1 VRRQSRPAGRL
12 VPSTR
17 EYLSSGFRA
26 FLCAV
31 LSLWLLDVALNVRI
45 IQSIV
50 LGGTVQAP
58 LKDYIALLLLET
70 QVALAFV
77 VVSWAAS
84 LPASLVTRSRD
95 TTREGVAVLSG
106 LLSALAMA
114 AHFTWALRE
123 ADMRLTFVASA
134 ATGLVVWVVIRF
146 VMSRHP
152 GGRWSLGRMLQYVLF
167 PALIVG
173 FGDSAL
179 TKALRGYWKFAGI
192 NTAVVLSL
200 LVISLAIVRQRSAR
214 MRSVARWTPVLVI
227 TLMVIWSTIRFS
239 SLGAAPDLGSD
250 HPGSARPNIVLIVLD
265 TVRADHLK
273 RYGYERN
280 TMPALERWAD
290 GAVVFKRAV
299 SPGGWTAPTHASIF
313 SGLTVSQHGVHYE
326 GGKRVYYTNARDGV
340 RWLPTILSSYG
351 YYRLAVIANP
361 FATQFG
367 IKGFDRI
374 VMSRRDGWYDST
386 VGSVADHFSPILNGI
401 DDDFCW
407 RLPYLDAKQIVD
419 ITERAA
425 PTDGRPVFLFV
436 NMMDAHA
443 PYNPPAEAL
452 ELLGVEPDRTFR
464 RFRSHVELTRMASS
478 ASPEEFEGLSDL
490 YDGELRWIDL
500 QLERLLGWIEEK
512 YGGDTV
518 VIVTSDHGEELG
530 EDGRIGH
537 EYGLPQRILHVPLL
551 VRSPTMEPG
560 EVDDVVSLRRL
571 FDFIRDAGAGKAP
584 GVETIVDN
592 DRFGIIS
599 ERYQHHIL
607 SFLGPEYG
615 LPWVSVFH
623 GDYKAVGPS
632 ENRFSVY
639 DIEREGF
646 DRPVEVSDSP
656 GSDRLEAQIDEY
668 WDQYHDRRGTHEMK
682 PATEERLK
690 RLRSLGYID

>member
-1 VRRQSRPAGRL
+1 MERNSQRADRL
-12 VPSTR
+12 VPSPR
-17 EYLSSGFRA
+17 GYLSAGLRA

-50 LGGTVQAP
+50 LGATVQAP

-77 VVSWAAS
+77 VFSWALS
-84 LPASLVTRSRD
+84 LPASLVTGSRD
-95 TTREGVAVLSG
+95 TTKEGVAILSG

-114 AHFTWALRE
+114 THFTWRLHE
-123 ADMRLTFVASA
+123 ADLRLTFLASA
-134 ATGLVVWVVIRF
+134 ATGLSVWVVARF
-146 VMSRHP
+146 VMSRHH

-167 PALIVG
+167 PALIIG

-179 TKALRGYWKFAGI
+179 TKAMRGYWKFAGVNI
-192 NTAVVLSL
+192 AVVLSL
-200 LVISLAIVRQRSAR
+200 LVISLAIVRQRSAK
-214 MRSVARWTPVLVI
+214 MRSMARWTPALVI
-227 TLMVIWSTIRFS
+227 TLMVIWSTIKFS
-239 SLGAAPDLGSD
+239 SLGAAPDVGED
-250 HPGSARPNIVLIVLD
+250 RPANEQPSIVLIVLD
-265 TVRADHLK
+265 TVRADHLQ
-273 RYGYERN
+273 RYGYQRN

-290 GAVVFKRAV
+290 DAVVFRRAV

-340 RWLPTILSSYG
+340 RWLPRILSDYG
-351 YYRLAVIANP
+351 YYNLAVIANP

-367 IKGFDRI
+367 IRGFDRI

-386 VGSVADHFSPILNGI
+386 VGSVVDHFSPILNRI
-401 DDDFCW
+401 DDDLCW

-443 PYNPPAEAL
+443 PYTPPAEAL
-452 ELLGVEPDRTFR
+452 ELLDLEPDRRFR
-464 RFRSHVELTRMASS
+464 RFRSHVALTRMARS
-478 ASPEEFEGLSDL
+478 ASREDFEGLAEL
-490 YDGELRWIDL
+490 YDGELRWMDL
-500 QLERLLGWIEEK
+500 QLERLLGWIDEK
-512 YGGDTV
+512 YGNDTV
-518 VIVTSDHGEELG
+518 VIITSDHGEELG

-551 VRSPTMEPG
+551 VRSPFMEPR

-571 FDFIRDAGAGKAP
+571 FDFIRATGAGEAP
-584 GVETIVDN
+584 GAETIVAN
-592 DRFGIIS
+592 DRLGIVS

-607 SFLGPEYG
+607 SFLGLEYG
-615 LPWVSVFH
+615 LPWVSIFR
-623 GDYKAVGPS
+623 GNYKAVGPS

-639 DIEREGF
+639 DIDKEGF
-646 DRPVEVSDSP
+646 DRPVEVSNFP
-656 GSDRLEAQIDEY
+656 GADRLETQIDEY
-668 WDQYHDRRGTHEMK
+668 WDEYRDRRGAHDMK
-682 PATEERLK
+682 PATEGRLK